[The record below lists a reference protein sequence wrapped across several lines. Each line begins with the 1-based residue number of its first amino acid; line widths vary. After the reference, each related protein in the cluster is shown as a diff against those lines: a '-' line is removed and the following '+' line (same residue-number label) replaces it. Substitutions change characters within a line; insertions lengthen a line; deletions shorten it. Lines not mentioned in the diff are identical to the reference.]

1 MSLLLRQTSKTL
13 VVKIIAT
20 MVGMISMLFI
30 YPLDHEAYGTAQF
43 IMAAVLL
50 LLPFCSLGIQQV
62 VIKFF
67 ASYSMTSEGRSLLP
81 TMLIIAV
88 LVVAT
93 LAGLLYMGRSLPLSW
108 LANNDF
114 DVAFLSRHLTW
125 VLACLG
131 AVLIFY
137 TINGFLTNYGRVAI
151 PTAIQDLGFKLF
163 LPSIVL
169 LCYLGY
175 IGLDHIAPLL
185 VAYYVVSIVIVL
197 LYGMSQGLITWR
209 PDFNYLHL
217 PTNRRTMLVYGA
229 FVALSSLGAML
240 AFRLDSFMITTL
252 VDAGS
257 NGLYFNILVMASV
270 IDMPNQSI
278 SKVAGPMIAKS
289 WTSGDK
295 ADIAKMYTK
304 SSLLNQIVGSLIFVG
319 VLVNLEHLFQISSR
333 PEAFAGGISL
343 FVLLGMAKLIDGTA
357 GVNNQVL
364 AYSDSYKYN
373 LYFMIFL
380 AVVSVVTN
388 YLLIPA
394 YGIIGAAVATCI
406 SLTLFNVMK
415 LAFLYVRYRLHPLG
429 MANVWILLITGVV
442 AVVGTSIPALGS
454 DLGSIVVKSMI
465 VTGLFLPLIYVAK
478 VSTDFNDI
486 INKQVISRWKR
497 RSL

>member
-13 VVKIIAT
+13 IVKIIAT
-20 MVGMISMLFI
+20 MVGMISMLFV

-81 TMLIIAV
+81 TMLILAV
-88 LVVAT
+88 VVVSA

-163 LPSIVL
+163 LPTLVL
-169 LCYLGY
+169 LSYFGYLG
-175 IGLDHIAPLL
+175 IEHIAPSIL
-185 VAYYVVSIVIVL
+185 AYYGVSIVVVL
-197 LYGMSQGLITWR
+197 LYGASQGLVTWR
-209 PDFNYLHL
+209 PDFSYLRL
-217 PTNRRTMLVYGA
+217 ASNRQAMMIYGA
-229 FVALSSLGAML
+229 FLALSSLGAML

-252 VDAGS
+252 IDAQH

-278 SKVAGPMIAKS
+278 GKVAGPMIAKS
-289 WTSGDK
+289 WTEGNK
-295 ADIAKMYTK
+295 AEIATMYTK

-319 VLVNLEHLFQISSR
+319 VLVNLEHLFKISSK

-343 FVLLGMAKLIDGTA
+343 FVLLGIAKLIDGTA

-394 YGIIGAAVATCI
+394 YGIIGAAMATCI

-415 LAFLYVRYRLHPLG
+415 LAFLYVRYRLYPLG

-454 DLGSIVVKSMI
+454 DLGSIVVKSTI
-465 VTGLFLPLIYVAK
+465 VAGIFLPLIYVAK
-478 VSTDFNDI
+478 VSTDFNNI

-497 RSL
+497 KSL